1 MCGFKTNMEICSL
14 SSQTFTGY
22 KSTFSKK
29 LEKALVNPRTTSQ
42 RASKLLND
50 FAEMY
55 EKKVCLNR
63 KIGSGFYGTVYKI
76 DDCYVLK
83 RGNEHLEP
91 EFGGIEVI
99 RKRKF
104 AHLKHYFGEAIAKIF
119 NNNGEDMAIIK
130 NVYSKGTSFPAGVPD
145 DFAKTHTKDECFK
158 YYADVYL
165 PKFSSLPQRSF
176 DGIAKD
182 FAQLNKMCTKRKSY
196 FFDFLNPNNFVLCGK
211 TIRIL
216 DEINEY
222 EKPTRNCV
230 TDMLDVLLN
239 RVDLDNDAIYDE
251 KLVSM
256 RKNLAKKIIL
266 AGARHNVPMCYQNTD
281 LVSWQKTFNDILGMK
296 DLNVNE
302 MIFDID
308 NLVKLYDKPKVRVEA
323 VNQYLEEIVGL

>member
-1 MCGFKTNMEICSL
+1 MEIYSL
-14 SSQTFTGY
+14 SPQTFTGY

-29 LEKALVNPRTTSQ
+29 LEKALAAQRTTSQ
-42 RASKLLND
+42 SASKLLDD
-50 FAEMY
+50 FADMY
-55 EKKVCLNR
+55 DKKVCMDK

-83 RGNEHLEP
+83 RGNERLEP
-91 EFGGIEVI
+91 EFGGIEVV
-99 RKRKF
+99 RNRKF
-104 AHLKHYFGEAIAKIF
+104 SQLKHYFGEAIAKIF
-119 NNNGEDMAIIK
+119 NNSGEDMAILK
-130 NVYSKGTSFPAGVPD
+130 NVYSKGISIPAGVPD

-165 PKFSSLPQRSF
+165 PKFASLPQKSF
-176 DGIAKD
+176 DGIAMD
-182 FAQLNKMCTKRKSY
+182 FALLNKMCTKRKSY

-211 TIRIL
+211 TIRVL

-222 EKPTRNCV
+222 EKPTRNCI
-230 TDMLDVLLN
+230 TDMLDVFLN
-239 RVDLDNDAIYDE
+239 RVDLDNDAVYDE
-251 KLVSM
+251 NLVSL
-256 RKNLAKKIIL
+256 RKKLTKKIIL
-266 AGARHNVPMCYQNTD
+266 AGARHKVPMCYQNTD